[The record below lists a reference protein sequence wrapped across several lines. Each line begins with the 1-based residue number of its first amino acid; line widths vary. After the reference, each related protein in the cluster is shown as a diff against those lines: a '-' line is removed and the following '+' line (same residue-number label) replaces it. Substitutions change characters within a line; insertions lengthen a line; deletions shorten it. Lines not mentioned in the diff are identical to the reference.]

1 MHKMMTPTLKKIIN
15 KLMFCMRKENT
26 FSICLNCGT
35 SLTMRDICAKN
46 RTIDFNTF

>member
-15 KLMFCMRKENT
+15 KLMFCMGMENT